1 MTDLREIRAVKDEAE
16 RLQELNQVKDEF
28 ISLVGHELRTP
39 MTGIRGYLSMIRDGD
54 A

>member
-1 MTDLREIRAVKDEAE
+1 MTDLREIKAVKDESE

-39 MTGIRGYLSMIRDGD
+39 MTGIR
-54 A
+54 

>member
-1 MTDLREIRAVKDEAE
+1 MTDLREIHAVKDEAQK
-16 RLQELNQVKDEF
+16 LQELNQIKDEF